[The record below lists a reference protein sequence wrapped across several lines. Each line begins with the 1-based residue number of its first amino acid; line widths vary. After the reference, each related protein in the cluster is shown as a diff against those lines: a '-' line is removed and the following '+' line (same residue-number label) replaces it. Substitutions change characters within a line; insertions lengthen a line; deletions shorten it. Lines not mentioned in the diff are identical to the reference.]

1 MDRGTNNSNAYINK
15 NHNKTKL
22 TQKEREIMK
31 KEEEKSKIVKL
42 TPPPMGFKYK

>member
-1 MDRGTNNSNAYINK
+1 MDRGVSNSGTYSNK